1 MQVIIR
7 NADVL
12 DGSGSPAIQADIGL
26 DGDRI
31 AAIGDLSA
39 ATAETTVDGT
49 GLTAAPGFIDMH
61 SHSDRTLPIN
71 PRAESK
77 IRQGVTTE
85 VIGMCGSSPAPL
97 NDTALEHLSSRTT
110 YLDWDWTTFG
120 EYLDTLRRQGI
131 SVNLVPMVGHGTIRS
146 MVIGLDARAPTAD
159 EMAEMKHLVAE
170 SMDGGAWG
178 LSTGLIQFPGVYAS
192 TEELIELCRVP
203 AERGG
208 YYFTHIRGE
217 DEHLLDALAEA
228 IQIGEQAGLAVQ
240 IAHLK
245 TFEPENWPLLD
256 QALALIDD
264 ARARGVDLAAD
275 RYPYAAS
282 STNLAGRLPAWSRAG
297 GPAALAAR
305 LQDPETRQRILAEV
319 NARPTHWDKTIVASM
334 PSRPE
339 LEGVFLTEIAEQRGV
354 APDENAMDLLIE
366 AGGRLSVIDF
376 FMSEDNL
383 KRILN
388 HPAVMVGSDGS
399 ALVPEGP
406 LGQGKAHPR
415 SYGAFPRVLGK
426 YVREEKALPLPK
438 AVYKMTGLP
447 AERMRLTDRG
457 RLAGGLKADVVLF
470 NAETVMDKA
479 TFTDPYQYPVGIE
492 YVFVNGQAVIT
503 PEGHTGALPGEIL
516 AKR

>member
-1 MQVIIR
+1 MKVIIR
-7 NADVL
+7 NVDVL
-12 DGSGSPAIQADIGL
+12 DGSGAPAIQGDIGL
-26 DGDRI
+26 EGERI

-39 ATAETTVDGT
+39 ATGETTIDGT
-49 GLTAAPGFIDMH
+49 GLTAAPGFIDIH

-77 IRQGVTTE
+77 VRQGVTTE
-85 VIGMCGSSPAPL
+85 VVGMCGSSPAPL
-97 NDTALEHLSSRTT
+97 NDAARDTLSSRAK
-110 YLDWDWTTFG
+110 YLSWQWTTFG

-131 SVNLVPMVGHGTIRS
+131 SVNLVPMVGHGTVRS
-146 MVIGLDARAPTAD
+146 VVIGLDARAPTAD
-159 EMAEMKHLVAE
+159 EMAEMKRLIAE
-170 SMDGGAWG
+170 AMDDGAWG
-178 LSTGLIQFPGVYAS
+178 LSTGLIFSPGVYAS
-192 TEELIELCRVP
+192 TKELIELCQVP

-228 IQIGEQAGLAVQ
+228 VQIGEQAGVAVQ

-256 QALALIDD
+256 RALALLDD
-264 ARARGVDLAAD
+264 ARARGIDLAAD

-282 STNLAGRLPAWSRAG
+282 STNLAGRLPPWSRDG
-297 GPAALAAR
+297 GPEALAAR
-305 LQDPETRQRILAEV
+305 LQDADTRQRILAEV
-319 NARPTHWDKTIVASM
+319 NARPTHWDRTIVASM
-334 PSRPE
+334 PARPE
-339 LEGVFLTEIAEQRGV
+339 LEGVFLTEIAKQRGV

-383 KRILN
+383 KTILR
-388 HPAVMVGSDGS
+388 HPAVMVGSDGA
-399 ALVPEGP
+399 ALVPHGP
-406 LGQGKAHPR
+406 LGEGKSHPR
-415 SYGAFPRVLGK
+415 SYGAYPRVLGK
-426 YVREEKALPLPK
+426 YVREEKALSLAE
-438 AVYKMTGLP
+438 AVFKMSGLP
-447 AERMRLTDRG
+447 AARLGLTDRG
-457 RLAGGLKADVVLF
+457 RLAQGLKADLVLF
-470 NAETVMDKA
+470 NAETVRDAA

-516 AKR
+516 ER